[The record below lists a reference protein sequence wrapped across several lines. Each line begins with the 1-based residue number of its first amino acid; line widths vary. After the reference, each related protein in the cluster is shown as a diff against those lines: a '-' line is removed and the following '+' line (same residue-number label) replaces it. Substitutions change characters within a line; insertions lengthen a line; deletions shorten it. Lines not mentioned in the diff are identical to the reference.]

1 MSALLQIMGLLQLE
15 DANGLPRA
23 GAKAYTYQTGTT
35 TPLTTYS
42 DSALVTPHANPV
54 VADSEGIWPP
64 VYVPTTTD
72 VKVTFKTSADVTLR
86 TVDPVP
92 VTAAVA
98 ALTVDTAQL
107 VNNSVTNA
115 KLADMAT
122 QTIKGRTTAGTGD
135 PEDLTIAQLLA
146 LLKPP
151 TLLST
156 LTASSSASLNF
167 TATNSTLYA
176 AYLCVFEAIFPATDG
191 ASLRFRVSTD
201 GGSSYLTD
209 ANYHEARIAG
219 GGTTA
224 VAAAGATNSTSITL
238 AAVMSIGSVS
248 SAFRGDAIV
257 VVGGATS
264 LATAIDCKGNYG
276 LQTTGE
282 RLKVSAGG
290 GHATTTQVNAF
301 QFFMSTGNIASG
313 VIRIYGIP
321 K

>member
-42 DSALVTPHANPV
+42 DSGLVTPHANPV

-98 ALTVDTAQL
+98 ALSVDTAQL
-107 VNNSVTNA
+107 VNNSATNA

-122 QTIKGRTTAGTGD
+122 STIKGRSTAGTGD
-135 PEDLTIAQLLA
+135 PEDLTVAQVLA
-146 LLKPP
+146 LLKSP
-151 TLLST
+151 TLIST
-156 LTASSSASLNF
+156 LIASASASLDF
-167 TATNSTLYA
+167 TLTDSTKYA

-191 ASLRFRVSTD
+191 VSLQFRVSTN
-201 GGSSYLTD
+201 GGSSYLSD

-219 GGTTA
+219 GGTTV
-224 VAAAGATNSTSITL
+224 VAAGGSTTSTSVTL
-238 AAVMSIGSVS
+238 AAVMSIGSAS

-257 VVGGATS
+257 VVGGATT

-290 GHATTTQVNAF
+290 GHATANQVNAF
-301 QFFMSTGNIASG
+301 QFRMSSGNIASG
-313 VIRIYGIP
+313 TIRVYGIA